1 MSREQGCERDSA
13 WAGEQEKV
21 ILQITISLTQ
31 KQNDYE
37 KGNDDTDGCR
47 IRHHSKRTGL

>member
-1 MSREQGCERDSA
+1 MSQKQGCERDSA
-13 WAGEQEKV
+13 WANEQEKE

-37 KGNDDTDGCR
+37 KVNDDTDGCR
-47 IRHHSKRTGL
+47 IRHRCKRAEL